1 MELDTLLFIYSNITI
16 KWPIYFVV
24 CLLNQ
29 NFYSYIIP
37 RAHQSL
43 RGCRIVHLHQLP
55 RLHTSEEG
63 NHFSDKSILEYD

>member
-1 MELDTLLFIYSNITI
+1 MANLFLLSVYQILIYI
-16 KWPIYFVV
+16 
-24 CLLNQ
+24 Q

-43 RGCRIVHLHQLP
+43 RGCRIVHPHQLP

-63 NHFSDKSILEYD
+63 NHFSDKSILKYD